1 MVDDNSATGQSS
13 IFWADMQLYVAN
25 RSEVKETRNMQL
37 VNRNKVKDIEKAR

>member
-25 RSEVKETRNMQL
+25 RSEVKETRSMQL
-37 VNRNKVKDIEKAR
+37 ANRSEVKETKNSR

>member
-25 RSEVKETRNMQL
+25 RSEVKEIRNMQL
-37 VNRNKVKDIEKAR
+37 ANRNEVKDTENAR